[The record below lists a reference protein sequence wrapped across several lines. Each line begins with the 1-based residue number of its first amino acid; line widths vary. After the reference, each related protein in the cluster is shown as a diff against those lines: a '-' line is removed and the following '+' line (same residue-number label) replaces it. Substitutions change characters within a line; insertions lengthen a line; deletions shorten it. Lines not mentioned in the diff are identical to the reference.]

1 MHRTLLERFSEQIL
15 AFLFTV
21 ELFTITQNA
30 VFQDNK
36 YDGLRWNPH
45 VVIYAFE
52 LLDWFWFWPQHKCI
66 SLLEISK
73 YELEELLTFVTA

>member
-1 MHRTLLERFSEQIL
+1 MKIMEYCTENQPICLECVRLWYIVCLQNIFIIDSTFSRIILVHRTLLERFSEQIL

-36 YDGLRWNPH
+36 YDGLR
-45 VVIYAFE
+45 
-52 LLDWFWFWPQHKCI
+52 
-66 SLLEISK
+66 
-73 YELEELLTFVTA
+73 